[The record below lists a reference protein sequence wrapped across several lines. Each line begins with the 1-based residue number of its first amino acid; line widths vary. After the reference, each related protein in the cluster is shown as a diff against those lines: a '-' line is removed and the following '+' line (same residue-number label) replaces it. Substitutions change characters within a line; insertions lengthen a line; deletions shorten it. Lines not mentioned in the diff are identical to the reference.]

1 MKAAIIQEST
11 NTVVNVIE
19 LEANSIWPAPDGHF
33 VRFDESAAIGMTWDG
48 TQLIAPPPEPVIIVP
63 PVITR
68 RQFLI
73 AGAVAGFF
81 TMAEAATAAESGEV
95 PASIMSIFAEL
106 SGPEQFAAQITWATM
121 TTVSPDEALIT
132 AYAAANGLTQ
142 AQINAFFI
150 GAATI

>member
-1 MKAAIIQEST
+1 MSPFGNRTGAQAEY
-11 NTVVNVIE
+11 V
-19 LEANSIWPAPDGHF
+19 
-33 VRFDESAAIGMTWDG
+33 
-48 TQLIAPPPEPVIIVP
+48 IVP
-63 PVITR
+63 EESVVP
-68 RQFLI
+68 LP
-73 AGAVAGFF
+73 AGF